1 MIKLRFLPLFRIQDK
16 FRHNVNCLG
25 NQFIHA
31 KYMNHYEKNIMNYP
45 DIFITGDYKF
55 EDGKNITNL
64 DINYHNGLFNNSLG
78 EKEIIF
84 SIRVNTTFENRHFY
98 SNSDI
103 YIGDIR
109 LSLSS
114 KGYLYLCSKEFKN
127 RFRFLLENYKTKN
140 NIKEGEIEIEFPK
153 YENLVKRNNHILFTC
168 YIMSKLLSIKIDS
181 NKISSNIVTDIM
193 NNYMGNKK
201 NNIQDIFYL
210 VILGNIIFRVVII
223 HHCKLLI
230 NWSTFEFNSSSLF
243 SSISN
248 LFFIS
253 NKVFLIEFCLCL
265 VFMFLA
271 PLTLKNNI
279 TQASKLMVPNT
290 IHALELLVLKLSR
303 DIAIFKNIGIAQPIL
318 IKNAS
323 KNGKYLFIF
332 LTQKFSS
339 ILSSP
344 V

>member
-1 MIKLRFLPLFRIQDK
+1 MKFEELPLELIIKICNLLNFTGINNLFFVSKNLANILRNTIPIISNEEFTQNFIAKIINTNNLANKILARNLINNSCKKNVNPFHNWFSMIKLRFLPLFRIQDK
-16 FRHNVNCLG
+16 FRHHVNCLG

-45 DIFITGDYKF
+45 DIFITGDYKI

-64 DINYHNGLFNNSLG
+64 DINYHNGLFNNTLG

-114 KGYLYLCSKEFKN
+114 KGYVYLCSKEFKN

-153 YENLVKRNNHILFTC
+153 YENLVKRDNHILFTC

-201 NNIQDIFYL
+201 NNIQDILF
-210 VILGNIIFRVVII
+210 GNLREYYIPSG
-223 HHCKLLI
+223 C
-230 NWSTFEFNSSSLF
+230 NT
-243 SSISN
+243 SI
-248 LFFIS
+248 
-253 NKVFLIEFCLCL
+253 
-265 VFMFLA
+265 
-271 PLTLKNNI
+271 
-279 TQASKLMVPNT
+279 
-290 IHALELLVLKLSR
+290 
-303 DIAIFKNIGIAQPIL
+303 
-318 IKNAS
+318 
-323 KNGKYLFIF
+323 
-332 LTQKFSS
+332 
-339 ILSSP
+339 
-344 V
+344 